1 MPSLCECPRD
11 VSCCILIRKMK
22 NKVTETFLILLRII
36 IENRKMNPLKRILL
50 LIVAFSLGSL
60 LPSVIINIVSVL
72 ILVGIVLLGIYFKYE
87 PFIISRIISIEETD
101 RE

>member
-1 MPSLCECPRD
+1 
-11 VSCCILIRKMK
+11 MK

>member
-1 MPSLCECPRD
+1 
-11 VSCCILIRKMK
+11 
-22 NKVTETFLILLRII
+22 
-36 IENRKMNPLKRILL
+36 MNPLKRILL